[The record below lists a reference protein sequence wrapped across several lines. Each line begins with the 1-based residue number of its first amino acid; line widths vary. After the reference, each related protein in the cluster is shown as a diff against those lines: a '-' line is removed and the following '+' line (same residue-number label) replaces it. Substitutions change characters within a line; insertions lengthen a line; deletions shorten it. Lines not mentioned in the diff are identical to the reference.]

1 MNGDVS
7 GEQGSSQLF
16 SWDQRPQCGRKA
28 PNLIGI
34 FWFLVLLFN
43 FLYNLEQV
51 TKSVESYCSCMY
63 REGVINTSR
72 FQPWLHIRVMWELLN
87 IPRLIEC
94 DSLGVGSR
102 QRYCLKLP
110 GD

>member
-7 GEQGSSQLF
+7 GEQGSSQLL
-16 SWDQRPQCGRKA
+16 SWEQRPQCGRKA
-28 PNLIGI
+28 LIQMGI
-34 FWFLVLLFN
+34 FQFLVLLFN
-43 FLYNLEQV
+43 LLYNLEQV

-63 REGVINTSR
+63 REGVINTSG

-87 IPRLIEC
+87 IPRLIKS

-102 QRYCLKLP
+102 QWYYLKLP